1 MQSDVGSEYEE
12 FGDTCGNRN
21 EPAGLCVNEQGDG
34 GGPDEGITDL
44 GDVEFDG
51 DMESMLADIYEDSL
65 GLEREKAECLSAR
78 LDDAMSKT
86 GRASCREGVGESVLI
101 SVVGVTLK
109 KKKKNY

>member
-34 GGPDEGITDL
+34 GGTDEGITDL

-51 DMESMLADIYEDSL
+51 DMESMLADIYEESL
-65 GLEREKAECLSAR
+65 GLEREKAECLDGRLADALSSGAVAGEAQSSAIQDYI
-78 LDDAMSKT
+78 DDK
-86 GRASCREGVGESVLI
+86 GKE
-101 SVVGVTLK
+101 
-109 KKKKNY
+109 